1 MIALQRAGRS
11 TVLCH
16 RPLGARAAIIRGPGL
31 PASSMRVVEDTLHA
45 PEEAA
50 FAAGRLEEVA
60 CVAARYHV
68 AGQEADVVVD
78 TIDAP
83 KLLRAL
89 ATVVTRLLHEADE

>member
-1 MIALQRAGRS
+1 
-11 TVLCH
+11 
-16 RPLGARAAIIRGPGL
+16 
-31 PASSMRVVEDTLHA
+31 MRVVEDTLHA

-68 AGQEADVVVD
+68 AGQVADVVVD

-83 KLLRAL
+83 KLLRA
-89 ATVVTRLLHEADE
+89 RSPQ